1 MSQGAARSTAAQ
13 RKKTATTWV
22 TFEVEEEAAE
32 EEAVEVGL
40 KTNIR
45 KLVVMGF
52 DVELLP

>member
-45 KLVVMGF
+45 KLVVMGSR
-52 DVELLP
+52 